1 MRNTALLDILFQIYI
16 YACPLLPFAI
26 VCFLFS
32 YQKRLQKKNGAD
44 DVSKTPS
51 RRAEILHGI
60 GLALFGVY
68 LAMVLDVTASG
79 TLYDLLR
86 SGGLAINT
94 ATVNLIPFSDP
105 DYSPVG
111 YTLNVIMLM
120 PFGFLLPTLFRD
132 KRKLWKT
139 ALSGALFSV
148 LIECSQLLNYRSTDV
163 EDVILNTL
171 GAGIGYLIY
180 RLFARVTRYDIGQ
193 ADGIPCESAIL
204 VLAAFLGKFLLY
216 NGYGLACLLYP
227 LYPG

>member
-1 MRNTALLDILFQIYI
+1 MRSNVLDILFQIYI

-32 YQKRLQKKNGAD
+32 HKKRLQKKNGAD
-44 DVSKTPS
+44 DVSQTPS

-132 KRKLWKT
+132 KRRLWKT

-163 EDVILNTL
+163 DDVILNTL
-171 GAGIGYLIY
+171 GAVIGYLIY
-180 RLFARVTRYDIGQ
+180 WLFARVIRYDIGQ
-193 ADGIPCESAIL
+193 VDGIPCESAAL
-204 VLAAFLGKFLLY
+204 VLAAFFGKFLLY

-227 LYPG
+227 G

>member
-1 MRNTALLDILFQIYI
+1 
-16 YACPLLPFAI
+16 
-26 VCFLFS
+26 
-32 YQKRLQKKNGAD
+32 
-44 DVSKTPS
+44 
-51 RRAEILHGI
+51 
-60 GLALFGVY
+60 
-68 LAMVLDVTASG
+68 MVLDVTASG

-163 EDVILNTL
+163 DDVILNTL
-171 GAGIGYLIY
+171 GAGIGYFIY

>member
-132 KRKLWKT
+132 KRKLW
-139 ALSGALFSV
+139 
-148 LIECSQLLNYRSTDV
+148 LLNYRSTDV
-163 EDVILNTL
+163 DDVILNTL
-171 GAGIGYLIY
+171 GAGIGYFIY

-193 ADGIPCESAIL
+193 ADGIPCESAVL